1 MSKAG
6 STVPCMN
13 KAASIWGVRHILDG
27 NVSERWCVDIELSS
41 PGLQDKTERNNPLH
55 VVTTATSQPP
65 PIGIELN
72 DLVTGGLLAA
82 PGLTTAVHQILNDQ

>member
-1 MSKAG
+1 MLLATHKIRKSLVTN
-6 STVPCMN
+6 SVVTDN
-13 KAASIWGVRHILDG
+13 ILDE
-27 NVSERWCVDIELSS
+27 NVSEWCCVDIELSG

-82 PGLTTAVHQILNDQ
+82 PGLTTAVHPTLNDQ